1 MPHRTPAPAVAAA
14 HSRPIAR
21 QWLGALAAFMVLWVV
36 VSVWTALQEP
46 SLGWRFAPDPQ
57 GEGLLAYPPGDAV
70 KVARREDATHRVL
83 AFRFTPAG
91 ENASP
96 QQHALHPLVG
106 VEAPSMLS
114 RQDDLDRFFDEQA
127 GLWSF
132 LKKAQHAPG
141 SRTDMQTAQGD
152 WLPVSVRERSW
163 SELGWLYWVPLLC
176 GIIPF
181 VVGMGVC
188 LARWESVGARFL
200 GLASVMAL
208 MSLAEIAVVTGRL
221 LLLPPWFAEAGQ
233 VFVRCTSLT
242 AVWAF
247 TLMMAAYPQPLPKLK
262 IVIRLSGLF
271 LLVLLLLNIVQWP
284 ANQTL
289 RYKLWLVAASG
300 GLIALAIRQALV
312 TRRDPVQAAAARW
325 LAASAVVS
333 FSVVI
338 YAFVISL
345 VYDVQVISN
354 SYRWLSIPLLY
365 IGLVFSVGRSNLFE
379 LERWW
384 VPLCMWYL
392 GGTLVVMLDLA
403 LVALLRI
410 NATAAAT
417 VALLLIG
424 WLYFPLRQW
433 LLGRLQ
439 RWNHPTVAP
448 YVPDLMGAV
457 NAGLSGPLAAQQAW
471 RRLLVQVFEPQEH
484 QWQASVRPAPPAP
497 STEVVD
503 HGRELWVP
511 DVGGHGVWRLV
522 LAHGGRHLFTV
533 QHAAL
538 AQDLW
543 RLLDLGLE
551 QQRQTQA
558 AVERERERIAI
569 DLHDDLGAKLLT
581 LVQTADPD
589 SGAAGLAR
597 QALDDM
603 RQSVRGMAGRPVPAD
618 TALADWRAELMERL
632 DQHGLQAEWHA
643 PEPPDGL
650 IFPPSIHMQ
659 LTRILRESVSNV
671 IRHSGASAC
680 HVRWQLDA
688 GSITLTV
695 DDNGKGFGPMA
706 PGAGGLGLPGMERR
720 ARKLGGHHTFG
731 ESPLGGARVS
741 LWIPLD
747 PREATPL

>member
-200 GLASVMAL
+200 GLASAMAL

-262 IVIRLSGLF
+262 IIIRLSGLF

-284 ANQTL
+284 ANQAL

-484 QWQASVRPAPPAP
+484 QWQASALPAPPAP

-511 DVGGHGVWRLV
+511 DVGGVGLWRLV

-618 TALADWRAELMERL
+618 TALADWRAELMDRL
-632 DQHGLQAEWHA
+632 DHHGLQAEWSA
-643 PEPPDGL
+643 PEPPAEL

-720 ARKLGGHHTFG
+720 ARKLGGQHTFG
-731 ESPLGGARVS
+731 ASPLGGARVS

-747 PREATPL
+747 PHEATPR